1 MLLSENKN
9 LVWVRTYLLMGSTI
23 FLLSCGAGNATSTQ
37 MRQQGTVLQ
46 DRPHDHDQIKKVPVL
61 LKAPLALPKQ
71 TGLRLFS
78 GLEINPMSSDDLALA
93 TASPVARRI
102 VENYFQSKNKKPGGH
117 CLDVSLARF
126 EKAYKDVYGHPFYVD
141 LPENMGTKYYTPRQ
155 VFYNLYNSAYG
166 PHPGWKTLP
175 RKYRGK
181 GNAGAVAMAGMG
193 ELVDWFGIWS
203 GELKPGALMQ
213 VWKHESDYNKVVRGS
228 GGKDFDPFGHSFIF
242 LGYERDLEGNIIGIK
257 IADQGYQSYRPLLP
271 RDYEV
276 WWAANL
282 NI

>member
-1 MLLSENKN
+1 MS
-9 LVWVRTYLLMGSTI
+9 LVQMRMYLMVACTTLIMA
-23 FLLSCGAGNATSTQ
+23 CGAGGSVNTQ
-37 MRQQGTVLQ
+37 LGQQGAVLQ
-46 DRPHDHDQIKKVPVL
+46 DRLHDHDQIKKVPVL
-61 LKAPLALPKQ
+61 VKAPLVLPKQ

-78 GLEINPMSSDDLALA
+78 GLEINPMSSDELALA

-102 VENYFQSKNKKPGGH
+102 VENYFSSKNKKPGGH

-126 EKAYKDVYGHPFYVD
+126 EKAYKDVYGRSFYED
-141 LPENMGTKYYTPRQ
+141 LPKDMGTKYYTPKQ
-155 VFYNLYNSAYG
+155 VFYSLYNSAYG

-213 VWKHESDYNKVVRGS
+213 VWKHESDYKKVVSGS

-242 LGYERDLEGNIIGIK
+242 LGYERDLKGNIIGIK

-282 NI
+282 TI